1 MEGSVRAIADRSGTE
16 VDDELLLGQWTVDPT
31 PSGMRASD
39 PYAHAADTAAALP
52 EALDGMDIE
61 MVATFDKDQLRD
73 VPVPDNVRTVD
84 HLPLDPLLP
93 SSAAL
98 IHHGGTNS
106 FNAAAAMGVP
116 PADRV
121 RRQRLHRH
129 RRRGR
134 QEDVHDAAHGRSPKY
149 LIERGT
155 GFTLDHGDHPRS
167 RTAHRGPPLAYL
179 TARRQR

>member
-1 MEGSVRAIADRSGTE
+1 MEGPARAIADRSGTE

-31 PSGMRASD
+31 PSGRRASD

-52 EALDGMDIE
+52 EALDGMDIK

-84 HLPLDPLLP
+84 HLPLDPLR
-93 SSAAL
+93 
-98 IHHGGTNS
+98 T
-106 FNAAAAMGVP
+106 
-116 PADRV
+116 D
-121 RRQRLHRH
+121 
-129 RRRGR
+129 
-134 QEDVHDAAHGRSPKY
+134 
-149 LIERGT
+149 
-155 GFTLDHGDHPRS
+155 FTLDHGDHLRS